1 MSATSAMRRT
11 VATIALLTSAA
22 VAHAA
27 TADRQTFGT
36 LPDGRAVDAVT
47 LSNGHGMHIRVLA
60 LGALIQSL
68 VVPDAKGRADDIVL
82 GYDTLKGYLDRHN
95 YFGVSVGRYANRIA
109 GAAFT
114 LDGVRHT
121 LTRNDGDNT
130 LHGGVE
136 GFGQRLWTITKVSAG
151 PSASVTLTL
160 HSPDGD
166 QGFPGNLDASVT
178 YTLAENDTLTLTY
191 SAVTDRPTVVNLT
204 NHAYFNLAGATSGK
218 SVLDEWLTIP
228 AQRYNPIDKG
238 LIPTG
243 ELRDVAGTAFDFTRP
258 SRIGARIREG
268 HEPQLVLAH
277 GYDHNWIVAM
287 APAAAPRPM
296 ARVEDRASGRV
307 LDVSG
312 TAQGLQVYTGN
323 FLDGTIAGKGGTLY
337 RQGEALCLE
346 PQTFPDTPNQPA
358 LGSARL
364 DPGAVYTNTI
374 VYRFSARLAKPA
386 RTARAAPRKTDA
398 TSPRQ

>member
-1 MSATSAMRRT
+1 MNARQFMRRIVNI
-11 VATIALLTSAA
+11 VAFLTSAA

-27 TADRQTFGT
+27 TADRQPFGT
-36 LPDGRAVDAVT
+36 MPDGRTVEAVT
-47 LSNGHGMHIRVLA
+47 LNNEHGMTVRVLA

-68 VVPDAKGRADDIVL
+68 IVPDAKGQPDDVVL
-82 GYDTLKGYLDRHN
+82 GYDTLNGYLDRHN

-136 GFGQRLWTITKVSAG
+136 GFGQRLWTITSVKAG
-151 PSASVTLTL
+151 ASASVTLTL

-178 YTLAENDTLTLTY
+178 YTLADTNKLTITY
-191 SAVTDRPTVVNLT
+191 SAQTDRPTVVNQT
-204 NHAYFNLAGATSGK
+204 NHAYFNLAGVTSGK
-218 SVLDEWLTIP
+218 SVLDQWLTID
-228 AQRYNPIDKG
+228 AGRYNPINKG

-243 ELRDVAGTAFDFTRP
+243 ELRDVAGSPFDFTHP
-258 SRIGARIREG
+258 AQIGARIRNG
-268 HEPQLVLAH
+268 RDPQLVLAH
-277 GYDHNWIVAM
+277 GYDHNWIIAM
-287 APAAAPRPM
+287 QPSASPRPM
-296 ARVEDRASGRV
+296 ARVEDRQTGRV
-307 LDVSG
+307 LDLSG

-323 FLDGTIAGKGGTLY
+323 FLDGTIVGKGGTLY

-358 LGSARL
+358 FGSARL
-364 DPGAVYTNTI
+364 DPGAIYTNTI
-374 VYRFSARLAKPA
+374 VYRFSTVAAK
-386 RTARAAPRKTDA
+386 TAFLST
-398 TSPRQ
+398 TSIK